1 MPNGYTALSL
11 LCNARDRGNK
21 RIPLLEHWVEAR
33 ADLECRTPQ
42 GMTPLLSACAC
53 GFKAAVQ
60 LLLDARS
67 DHNAQNNRPKNAM
80 GVVPKDQQKG
90 ATSQLVSIRMCMS
103 EARLKGVK
111 RF

>member
-1 MPNGYTALSL
+1 MSL

-53 GFKAAVQ
+53 GFKAAVR

-67 DHNAQNNRPKNAM
+67 DHNAQNTRPNDAM
-80 GVVPKDQQKG
+80 GVVPEDQHKAPLRNMFPYFVCECSNWLG
-90 ATSQLVSIRMCMS
+90 
-103 EARLKGVK
+103 
-111 RF
+111 F

>member
-1 MPNGYTALSL
+1 MSL
-11 LCNARDRGNK
+11 LCNARDRGNE
-21 RIPLLEHWVEAR
+21 RIHLIEHLVEAR

-53 GFKAAVQ
+53 GFKDAVQ

-80 GVVPKDQQKG
+80 GVVPKDQQK
-90 ATSQLVSIRMCMS
+90 AQLRKLCPYVC
-103 EARLKGVK
+103 V
-111 RF
+111 